1 MRAVKTL
8 DPRGLEHHER
18 EALIF
23 PSIEN
28 LQQGETLRI
37 IMEFNPVP
45 LVYLLETSNEFEL
58 SCEQKGSGEWLLE
71 ARRIATRENKKGP
84 FKQMLEELKEGEISE
99 VSKQQ
104 AKKLFKECDKIGYC
118 CFTPED
124 RG

>member
-1 MRAVKTL
+1 MSAVKTI

-28 LQQGETLRI
+28 LPQDETLRI

-58 SCEQKGSGEWLLE
+58 
-71 ARRIATRENKKGP
+71 
-84 FKQMLEELKEGEISE
+84 
-99 VSKQQ
+99 
-104 AKKLFKECDKIGYC
+104 
-118 CFTPED
+118 
-124 RG
+124 

>member
-1 MRAVKTL
+1 MRAVKTI
-8 DPRGLEHHER
+8 DPRGFEHHER

-28 LQQGETLRI
+28 LQQSETLRI

-58 SCEQKGSGEWLLE
+58 SCEQKGPAEWHLE
-71 ARRIATRENKKGP
+71 ARRIAAGENKKGP

-99 VSKQQ
+99 VGKQK
-104 AKKLFKECDKIGYC
+104 AKKIFADLDAKSLLYFNN
-118 CFTPED
+118 
-124 RG
+124 R